1 MYLSLGNQ
9 IYVHNNGLINFIL
22 LEKLKSKLFS
32 FNDISLSRTNLSHF
46 QRALATT
53 CGRACHLGLEPVS
66 HVCNMTAVT
75 AIRAQRD
82 QTLAGQPADAAGQG
96 ETAALF
102 AVRTPHYVAAGWT
115 EEGYGGSVF
124 FIVWHT

>member
-1 MYLSLGNQ
+1 
-9 IYVHNNGLINFIL
+9 
-22 LEKLKSKLFS
+22 
-32 FNDISLSRTNLSHF
+32 
-46 QRALATT
+46 
-53 CGRACHLGLEPVS
+53 
-66 HVCNMTAVT
+66 MTAVT

-102 AVRTPHYVAAGWT
+102 AVRTPHYVAARWA

-124 FIVWHT
+124 IIVWHT